1 MKRTKRLFGLK
12 GRQPAFVGRAWFCPC
27 KTTAAFLQT
36 SPTSL
41 WAPRCLPWQS
51 QTVYPAAEI
60 WKTFRRFP
68 AFAANAQQPP
78 CHRACRPTLCWG
90 TARWR
95 RSQELFDT
103 ASSLG
108 ICMNGFSFC
117 QLHYFVRRSGSAP
130 QQAPLSAFQPPCL
143 GRTTPA
149 FSLVQRAPQEIF
161 HRDTRQRQRIF
172 EKEDSQPSVKVS
184 GGLQGV

>member
-1 MKRTKRLFGLK
+1 MDRCGFQTVLKIPFQQWSVQNDFFGLK
-12 GRQPAFVGRAWFCPC
+12 GRQQAFVGRAWFCTC
-27 KTTAAFLQT
+27 KTTTVFLQT

-51 QTVYPAAEI
+51 QTICPAAEI
-60 WKTFRRFP
+60 CKTFRRFL
-68 AFAANAQQPP
+68 AFAANAQLPP
-78 CHRACRPTLCWG
+78 CHRACRPTLCLG

-130 QQAPLSAFQPPCL
+130 QQPPLSVFQPPCL
-143 GRTTPA
+143 GRTTTGPLFGSACPA
-149 FSLVQRAPQEIF
+149 GDISSSHPATTTHL
-161 HRDTRQRQRIF
+161 
-172 EKEDSQPSVKVS
+172 
-184 GGLQGV
+184 